1 MKGGVVREREIEE
14 GMLSN
19 VQSSPAP
26 RLLHS
31 PWGER
36 IGPLPS
42 AKLEGQRMEVP
53 AVGPLSISDVKIF
66 DNKARDT

>member
-1 MKGGVVREREIEE
+1 MREREVEE
-14 GMLSN
+14 RMLSN

-31 PWGER
+31 PWGDGM
-36 IGPLPS
+36 GPLPS

-66 DNKARDT
+66 DNKARDI

>member
-1 MKGGVVREREIEE
+1 MREREVEE
-14 GMLSN
+14 RMLSN

-31 PWGER
+31 PWGEGM
-36 IGPLPS
+36 GPLPS

-53 AVGPLSISDVKIF
+53 AVGPLSISDV
-66 DNKARDT
+66 

>member
-1 MKGGVVREREIEE
+1 MREREVEE

-26 RLLHS
+26 RLLHN
-31 PWGER
+31 PWGEGM
-36 IGPLPS
+36 GPLPS

-53 AVGPLSISDVKIF
+53 ALVPLSISDVKIF
-66 DNKARDT
+66 DNTARDI